1 MDTRRVVN
9 TELQLLRR
17 IGTGS
22 GSAEEAVE
30 KIKRRRVGSGLCYLV
45 QMPTSTAT
53 FKSISGESTWGRL
66 FYQIAACL
74 GDVRRKKKKKKH
86 FLQSG
91 AGKAKWK
98 CNFTRL
104 SFWAYASLFAAVT
117 QRKARLSPYILMC
130 FGDDTWIE

>member
-9 TELQLLRR
+9 MELQLLRR

-30 KIKRRRVGSGLCYLV
+30 KIKRRRGGSGLCYLV

-74 GDVRRKKKKKKH
+74 GDVRRKKKNIFSKAEQVKLNGSVISLDSLSGIMLL
-86 FLQSG
+86 FLLQ
-91 AGKAKWK
+91 
-98 CNFTRL
+98 
-104 SFWAYASLFAAVT
+104 
-117 QRKARLSPYILMC
+117 
-130 FGDDTWIE
+130 